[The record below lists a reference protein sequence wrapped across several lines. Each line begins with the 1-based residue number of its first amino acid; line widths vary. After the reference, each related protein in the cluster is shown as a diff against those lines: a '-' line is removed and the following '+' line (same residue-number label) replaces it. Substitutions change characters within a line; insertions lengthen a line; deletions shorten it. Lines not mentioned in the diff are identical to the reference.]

1 MTSVATMEVAE
12 GVGPLGGMVAPTDR
26 RARRPGNQRPQRRST
41 GLLSAVVVAAIAL
54 VASACTVDPPPANGD
69 PPLPTISSFTA
80 TASSSSSPT
89 TVTLAWTIKN
99 LGSATATC
107 LIESDEQGSAPIEVA
122 PCAKSGSTTID
133 VVTDDQPRTDT
144 FTLTVEVSAGY
155 VLTRT
160 TTFTVTPAAE
170 EPFEITLGGLDAL
183 PSTLSNAVTQAAARW
198 ESVITQGFPATTTF
212 PSWCTSTPEFPL
224 PTSVDDLMIQ
234 VVVKDLDGV
243 GGALAAAGPSCI
255 LLTGERAVTG
265 IIYVDQADLA
275 GTSQETLELIAA
287 HEIGH
292 VLGIGTLW
300 NNADWGTRHLLD
312 GEGTS
317 DPRYTGVNGVTEWW
331 ALGGT
336 GGIPVE
342 ATGGSGT
349 ANAHWRESVFE
360 NELMTGWIGASAP
373 LSRMTVA
380 SLVDLGYTVDLGAAD
395 PYVLPQNMAGV
406 QADAFGRLSASSELD
421 ADHHRF
427 APVPMTPSVDR
438 D

>member
-1 MTSVATMEVAE
+1 MTLA
-12 GVGPLGGMVAPTDR
+12 
-26 RARRPGNQRPQRRST
+26 
-41 GLLSAVVVAAIAL
+41 VAAVAL
-54 VASACTVDPPPANGD
+54 VTLVAASCTAEAPPVDDGGTGNPDAVQI
-69 PPLPTISSFTA
+69 TSFTA
-80 TASSSSSPT
+80 TASSNISP
-89 TVTLAWTIKN
+89 VNLTLAWSIAN
-99 LGSATATC
+99 LPASSATCRITS
-107 LIESDEQGSAPIEVA
+107 SDTWF
-122 PCAKSGSTTID
+122 TTIEMD
-133 VVTDDQPRTDT
+133 PCVADGSRVIT
-144 FTLTVEVSAGY
+144 
-155 VLTRT
+155 VLTGAEASTRSYTLSVEGPFAAATRT
-160 TTFTVTPAAE
+160 IYYTVVPPTP

-406 QADAFGRLSASSELD
+406 QGNAFGRMSDSTELD